1 MIKKEIRIYI
11 KKIKTY
17 TLKEYMELYSQ
28 LYIEYTL
35 KETPWLN

>member
-17 TLKEYMELYSQ
+17 TLKEYMELYIQ
-28 LYIEYTL
+28 YTVDYTL
-35 KETPWLN
+35 KETP